1 MSTITITLPDERLAK
16 LREAAVRYGVTPEDL
31 ARVGV
36 EELLSRPDEAFQQ
49 AVDYV
54 LRKNDELYRRLA

>member
-1 MSTITITLPDERLAK
+1 MSSITINLAEEQVKRLQEIATK
-16 LREAAVRYGVTPEDL
+16 FGLSVEDL

-36 EELLSRPDEAFQQ
+36 EELLAHPDEKFER

-54 LRKNDELYRRLA
+54 LKKNEELYRRLA